1 MRIFLAGA
9 AMAVVLIVLGYANA
23 ARNSAGTMV
32 AINGPFAAPNVISSA
47 AINARLADIEN
58 ELTNSVDK
66 GGRTVMT
73 APLPLSN
80 GTFALPSLTFG
91 TDTDTGIYRIGANN
105 LGVTAGGGKVLD
117 VATTGLGV
125 TGTLAVSSTTAL
137 SDTLAIAKSGTAAA
151 NAATFFEAS
160 LANGNSLALRL
171 GKADTGASDG
181 VGFYYVPNATAA
193 NSKACLAISGQTD
206 TLCVDGNGKVLV
218 SGVSLT
224 IGSTGTAITA
234 SYRGT
239 TSWTPGSITQN
250 QCVTTTISLTGAAAG
265 ADCMVTPPSG
275 TPVASVWYACSVTLN
290 TCNLY
295 DCNADQASAHTGP
308 IGTYACR
315 VFNP

>member
-1 MRIFLAGA
+1 MSLLTRGWSIYRSLPIIAAEGWSRKLYFGTTDGRVCTNTGYLDNVNLAVTSFSSIDCSLITAFRNMGNARQKQIQIIRPTIISESGSVALATEARYRYDLSEAGSPTAMPSNASNIWDTAIWDTAIVGRGLHHAADPRPERSAWGPMRLSPADSRQRRALCSSGSTWCLPRAKCSRRSETMRIFLAGA

-117 VATTGLGV
+117 VATTGW
-125 TGTLAVSSTTAL
+125 A
-137 SDTLAIAKSGTAAA
+137 
-151 NAATFFEAS
+151 
-160 LANGNSLALRL
+160 
-171 GKADTGASDG
+171 
-181 VGFYYVPNATAA
+181 
-193 NSKACLAISGQTD
+193 
-206 TLCVDGNGKVLV
+206 
-218 SGVSLT
+218 
-224 IGSTGTAITA
+224 
-234 SYRGT
+234 
-239 TSWTPGSITQN
+239 
-250 QCVTTTISLTGAAAG
+250 
-265 ADCMVTPPSG
+265 
-275 TPVASVWYACSVTLN
+275 
-290 TCNLY
+290 
-295 DCNADQASAHTGP
+295 
-308 IGTYACR
+308 
-315 VFNP
+315 